1 MKNQN
6 IALMA
11 MVSAL
16 AFALGP
22 VTEANTSPQGGPT
35 VGPANYQ
42 PSGEGEQMPV
52 ITINSAGD
60 IPRGKIGSFVLSMK
74 PAVMF
79 GGTFV
84 NFKVSGTA
92 VAGVDYVSLLSPA
105 YIGQSGYGVISVATL
120 PDPRGPFNR
129 KAYTVVVT
137 LEAGLGYAIG
147 EPKSAQLT
155 IK

>member
-6 IALMA
+6 IVLIAIA
-11 MVSAL
+11 FAL
-16 AFALGP
+16 AFALAPITNAAPIPG
-22 VTEANTSPQGGPT
+22 GGPAT
-35 VGPANYQ
+35 GPANYQ
-42 PSGEGEQMPV
+42 PSAEGEQLPV
-52 ITINSAGD
+52 ISIHSAGD

-74 PAVMF
+74 PAIMF

-120 PDPRGPFNR
+120 PDLRGPSFR
-129 KAYTVVVT
+129 KAYSVVIT
-137 LEAGLGYAIG
+137 LEPGLGYALG

>member
-1 MKNQN
+1 MKNRN
-6 IALMA
+6 TAFTAIAF
-11 MVSAL
+11 AL
-16 AFALGP
+16 AFGIAA
-22 VTEANTSPQGGPT
+22 VTEAVPSPGGGPT
-35 VGPANYQ
+35 TGPANYQ
-42 PSGEGEQMPV
+42 PSAEGEQLSV
-52 ITINSAGD
+52 ITIHSAGD
-60 IPRGKIGSFVLSMK
+60 IPRGKIGSFVLGMK
-74 PAVMF
+74 PAILF

-120 PDPRGPFNR
+120 PDLRGSSFR
-129 KAYTVVVT
+129 KTYSVVIT
-137 LEAGLGYAIG
+137 LEPGLGYALG

>member
-6 IALMA
+6 TAFTAI
-11 MVSAL
+11 VFAL
-16 AFALGP
+16 AFGIAA
-22 VTEANTSPQGGPT
+22 VTEAVPSPGGGPT
-35 VGPANYQ
+35 TGPANYQ
-42 PSGEGEQMPV
+42 PSAEGEQLPV
-52 ITINSAGD
+52 ISIHSAGD
-60 IPRGKIGSFVLSMK
+60 ILRGKIGSFVLGMK

-92 VAGVDYVSLLSPA
+92 IAGIDYVSLLSPA
-105 YIGQSGYGVISVATL
+105 YIGQSGYGVISVVTL

-137 LEAGLGYAIG
+137 LEAGLGYALG